1 MSASSKNR
9 KSFKALE
16 KTPAGEVEVL
26 YQKIGN
32 RWFAFS
38 ELENDVVYNSID
50 EEILLD
56 PVDLESL
63 TLSTEAPK
71 KAS

>member
-1 MSASSKNR
+1 MSASAKN
-9 KSFKALE
+9 KNSFKSVE
-16 KTPAGEVEVL
+16 KTAAGEIEVL

-38 ELENDVVYNSID
+38 ELDNDIVYNSID
-50 EEILLD
+50 EEILLE
-56 PVDLESL
+56 PSDLVSPSKE
-63 TLSTEAPK
+63 LSK